1 MIDSEPTNE
10 IRCYWTTATLE
21 FYAKTKD
28 EVFKPD
34 EYPEAAAETMRDLL
48 ADLMHFSERFGIDFD
63 EQLSLATD
71 HYGFERLEADA
82 SVCP

>member
-1 MIDSEPTNE
+1 MQDEPTNE
-10 IRCYWTTATLE
+10 IRCYWATAALE
-21 FYAKTKD
+21 FYAKTRD

-48 ADLMHFSERFGIDFD
+48 TDLMHFSERFGIDFD